1 MGDHIR
7 RDDRTSRARWHRYV
21 VPVAVALFLSACGD
35 GSGDPSP
42 GPGPETTINGKVAPG
57 ADGNNRDQ
65 PITTSPQA
73 PSP

>member
-1 MGDHIR
+1 M
-7 RDDRTSRARWHRYV
+7 
-21 VPVAVALFLSACGD
+21 PVAVGLFLSACGD